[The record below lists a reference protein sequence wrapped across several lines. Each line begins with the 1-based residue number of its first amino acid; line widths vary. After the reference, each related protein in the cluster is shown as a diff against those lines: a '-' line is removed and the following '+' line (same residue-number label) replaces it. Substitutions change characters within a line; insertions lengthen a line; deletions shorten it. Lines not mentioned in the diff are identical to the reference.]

1 MTNDPQQSDEIATN
15 SAENPSGHQSAQ
27 QPENQTGWI
36 KLALDFGPLI
46 VFFTAF
52 KLGDL
57 FVATGVFMAASIIAM
72 IVSKLVFGKIA
83 AMLKFNVVVVMI
95 MGGLTLYL
103 QDETFVK
110 MKLTIINSVMALI
123 LLFGLMRDKLY
134 LKMVMEMAIEMD
146 DTGWR
151 IFSRNWIIYM
161 LLMAGI
167 NEIIW
172 RTQSTD
178 FWVNFKTFG
187 YMGATMVFMIGHA
200 PLFMKYIPDD
210 KR

>member
-1 MTNDPQQSDEIATN
+1 MQNETNQSDENAT
-15 SAENPSGHQSAQ
+15 QSPAN
-27 QPENQTGWI
+27 QPGWI
-36 KLALDFGPLI
+36 KMALDFGPLI

-57 FVATGVFMAASIIAM
+57 FVATGVFMAASILAM
-72 IVSKLVFGKIA
+72 ITSKIVFGKIA

-123 LLFGLMRDKLY
+123 LLFGLLRGKLY

-146 DTGWR
+146 DAGWKV
-151 IFSRNWIIYM
+151 FSRNWIIYM
-161 LLMAGI
+161 FVMAGV
-167 NEIIW
+167 NELIW
-172 RTQSTD
+172 RTQTTE

-187 YMGATMVFMIGHA
+187 YMGATMVFMISHA
-200 PLFMKYIPDD
+200 PLFMKYLPEDEQ
-210 KR
+210 